1 MKKFLC
7 AFLVI
12 SFLWTNHTSLKVEA
26 SNDYN
31 ADLENYIVDDEY
43 QIVENN
49 LAVFGNQQNFS
60 QKDFLNIV
68 DLGGDKIYLNYR
80 TDNEINL
87 PYDLFVVVKN
97 DGKTFNYEYRMAEL
111 NEDDLLE
118 NIKIYLRRNNN
129 EILNAYNQ
137 TYNIVTASINSS
149 VPTTFIDAVATANI
163 TVDFAPY
170 GYVVSRIAFSEYE
183 ANNQNSLF
191 IAKVISTFVPG
202 YVAYNNG
209 LTNYAGYLNASGYT
223 HITLE
228 QAYDKNDEINGIR
241 YGATPY
247 FKDYWPVNNPATVTI
262 SSSTQQGVSYGL
274 STKDGFSIGGN
285 ISYGYSKSITTTE
298 PQVSAQL
305 APNLKEAQWSYA
317 FNTKGNFSFD
327 QESNY
332 MYEIG
337 KTGNNMMFGDV
348 RLKIDYKIVFAIYIS
363 NFGGIM
369 LPVKEAE
376 HSLDL
381 MVRPSNGRIWDFS
394 NGMI

>member
-1 MKKFLC
+1 MKKFIC

-12 SFLWTNHTSLKVEA
+12 SFLWTNHTSLKIEA

-31 ADLENYIVDDEY
+31 VDLENYIIDDEY

-49 LAVFGNQQNFS
+49 LAVYGNQQNFS
-60 QKDFLNIV
+60 QKDFLNVV

-80 TDNEINL
+80 TDYEINL

-137 TYNIVTASINSS
+137 TYNIATASINSS

-170 GYVVSRIAFSEYE
+170 GYIVSRIAFSEYE

-209 LTNYAGYLNASGYT
+209 LTNYAGYLKQYND
-223 HITLE
+223 
-228 QAYDKNDEINGIR
+228 AYKLLIE
-241 YGATPY
+241 
-247 FKDYWPVNNPATVTI
+247 F
-262 SSSTQQGVSYGL
+262 
-274 STKDGFSIGGN
+274 
-285 ISYGYSKSITTTE
+285 
-298 PQVSAQL
+298 
-305 APNLKEAQWSYA
+305 
-317 FNTKGNFSFD
+317 TKGIELD
-327 QESNY
+327 KR
-332 MYEIG
+332 IG
-337 KTGNNMMFGDV
+337 W
-348 RLKIDYKIVFAIYIS
+348 R
-363 NFGGIM
+363 
-369 LPVKEAE
+369 
-376 HSLDL
+376 
-381 MVRPSNGRIWDFS
+381 
-394 NGMI
+394 

>member
-12 SFLWTNHTSLKVEA
+12 SFLWTNHTTLKVEA

-31 ADLENYIVDDEY
+31 VNLENYIIDDEY

-60 QKDFLNIV
+60 QKDFLNVV

-80 TDNEINL
+80 TDYEINL
-87 PYDLFVVVKN
+87 PYDLFVIVKN

-129 EILNAYNQ
+129 EILNVYNQ
-137 TYNIVTASINSS
+137 TYNIATANINSS
-149 VPTTFIDAVATANI
+149 VPTTFIDAVANTNI

-170 GYVVSRIAFSEYE
+170 GYIVSRIAFSEYE

-202 YVAYNNG
+202 YVASNNG
-209 LTNYAGYLNASGYT
+209 LSNYEKYNNKSGYI

-228 QAYDKNDEINGIR
+228 QACDRNDEINGIR

-247 FKDYWPVNNPATVTI
+247 FKDYWPLNNPTTVTI

-298 PQVSAQL
+298 PQVSA
-305 APNLKEAQWSYA
+305 
-317 FNTKGNFSFD
+317 
-327 QESNY
+327 
-332 MYEIG
+332 
-337 KTGNNMMFGDV
+337 
-348 RLKIDYKIVFAIYIS
+348 
-363 NFGGIM
+363 
-369 LPVKEAE
+369 
-376 HSLDL
+376 
-381 MVRPSNGRIWDFS
+381 
-394 NGMI
+394 

>member
-1 MKKFLC
+1 M
-7 AFLVI
+7 I

-31 ADLENYIVDDEY
+31 VDLENYIIDDEY

-49 LAVFGNQQNFS
+49 LAVYGNQQNFS

-80 TDNEINL
+80 TDYEINL

-137 TYNIVTASINSS
+137 TYIIATASINSS

-170 GYVVSRIAFSEYE
+170 GYIVSRIAFSEYE

-202 YVAYNNG
+202 CVANSNG
-209 LTNYAGYLNASGYT
+209 LKNYTKNSYIFGGYT

-228 QAYDKNDEINGIR
+228 QAYDRNDEINGIR

-247 FKDYWPVNNPATVTI
+247 FKDYWPVNNPTTITI
-262 SSSTQQGVSYGL
+262 SSSTQEGFSYGL

-285 ISYGYSKSITTTE
+285 ISYGYSKSITMTE

-305 APNLKEAQWSYA
+305 APNLKEAQWAYVFRS
-317 FNTKGNFSFD
+317 FGTFSFD

-337 KTGNNMMFGDV
+337 KAGNNMIFGDV
-348 RLKIDYKIVFAIYIS
+348 RLKIDYSTTFLALVI
-363 NFGGIM
+363 
-369 LPVKEAE
+369 KEE
-376 HSLDL
+376 NYSLDL
-381 MVRPSNGRIWDFS
+381 MVRPSNGKIWDFC

>member
-1 MKKFLC
+1 MC
-7 AFLVI
+7 FLVI

-31 ADLENYIVDDEY
+31 VDLENYI
-43 QIVENN
+43 N
-49 LAVFGNQQNFS
+49 
-60 QKDFLNIV
+60 
-68 DLGGDKIYLNYR
+68 
-80 TDNEINL
+80 
-87 PYDLFVVVKN
+87 
-97 DGKTFNYEYRMAEL
+97 M
-111 NEDDLLE
+111 
-118 NIKIYLRRNNN
+118 
-129 EILNAYNQ
+129 
-137 TYNIVTASINSS
+137 
-149 VPTTFIDAVATANI
+149 FI
-163 TVDFAPY
+163 
-170 GYVVSRIAFSEYE
+170 S
-183 ANNQNSLF
+183 
-191 IAKVISTFVPG
+191 
-202 YVAYNNG
+202 
-209 LTNYAGYLNASGYT
+209 SGYT
-223 HITLE
+223 HVTLE
-228 QAYDKNDEINGIR
+228 QAYDRNDEINGIR

-247 FKDYWPVNNPATVTI
+247 FKDYWPVNNPITVTI

-305 APNLKEAQWSYA
+305 APNLKEAQWSYKI
-317 FNTKGNFSFD
+317 NTKGNFSFD

-337 KTGNNMMFGDV
+337 KTGNNMIFGDV
-348 RLKIDYKIVFAIYIS
+348 RLKIDYKIVFAIYIP

-369 LPVKEAE
+369 LPAKEAE

>member
-1 MKKFLC
+1 
-7 AFLVI
+7 
-12 SFLWTNHTSLKVEA
+12 
-26 SNDYN
+26 
-31 ADLENYIVDDEY
+31 
-43 QIVENN
+43 
-49 LAVFGNQQNFS
+49 
-60 QKDFLNIV
+60 
-68 DLGGDKIYLNYR
+68 
-80 TDNEINL
+80 
-87 PYDLFVVVKN
+87 
-97 DGKTFNYEYRMAEL
+97 MAEL

-137 TYNIVTASINSS
+137 TYNIATASINSS

-202 YVAYNNG
+202 CVANSNG
-209 LTNYAGYLNASGYT
+209 LKNYTKNSYIFGGYT

-228 QAYDKNDEINGIR
+228 QAYDRNDEINGIR

-247 FKDYWPVNNPATVTI
+247 FKDYWPVNNPTTVTI

-305 APNLKEAQWSYA
+305 APNLKEAQWAYVFRS
-317 FNTKGNFSFD
+317 FGTFSFD

-337 KTGNNMMFGDV
+337 KAGNNMIFGDV
-348 RLKIDYKIVFAIYIS
+348 RLKIDYSTTFLT
-363 NFGGIM
+363 FGI
-369 LPVKEAE
+369 KEE
-376 HSLDL
+376 NYSLDL

>member
-31 ADLENYIVDDEY
+31 VDLENYIVDDEY